1 MTVDNKTN
9 IGGIVFFASRPDRNA
24 SNRYRIYKMAEQ
36 MKQDG
41 IECIVCPP
49 YSNRLYSKLLNRPGK
64 CILLVITIITF
75 FNRIFQLR
83 HLRKYRIAIVQQE
96 MMRFFPPIFE
106 RLLKRWKIK
115 LIFDF
120 DDANFALHQLA
131 NSKSPSRYYDYS
143 KTAKIIKLSDYV
155 LAGSEYLKNYAMQIT
170 DKVAK
175 VPTSVDFERYTLKN
189 VDGHKPVIGWI
200 GTSSSLK
207 YLEPME
213 AVFSQLRQEGADFSV
228 KIVCNLPFE
237 FSSVET
243 IYKKWKLEDEIED
256 LKSFDIGIMPISD
269 DQYAR
274 AKCGFKI
281 IQYMAV
287 GIPVVCSPVGE
298 NVLIA
303 GKQNSCLLADTMP
316 QWVEKLSL
324 LLADGKLRKTMGQYG
339 RKTVGNNYT
348 IHKNVER
355 VLGVINSL

>member
-1 MTVDNKTN
+1 
-9 IGGIVFFASRPDRNA
+9 
-24 SNRYRIYKMAEQ
+24 

-41 IECIVCPP
+41 VECIVCPP

-96 MMRFFPPIFE
+96 MMRLFPPFFE

-120 DDANFALHQLA
+120 DDANFALQLL
-131 NSKSPSRYYDYS
+131 NNGRRPSRFYDYG
-143 KTAKIIKLSDYV
+143 KTEEIIRLSDYV
-155 LAGSEYLKNYAMQIT
+155 LAGSEYLKKYARRFT
-170 DKVAK
+170 DKVTK
-175 VPTSVDFERYTLKN
+175 VPTAVDADRYTAKEGCGRPL
-189 VDGHKPVIGWI
+189 VIGWI
-200 GTSSSLK
+200 GSSATQK

-213 AVFSQLRQEGADFSV
+213 SVFGELKQKGFDFTT
-228 KIVCNLPFE
+228 KIVCDQPFN
-237 FSSVET
+237 FKNIRTVNKT
-243 IYKKWKLEDEIED
+243 WALEDEISD
-256 LKSFDIGIMPISD
+256 LKSFDIGIMPMPD
-269 DQYAR
+269 DEFSR

-303 GKQNSCLLADTMP
+303 GKQDSCLLADTMP

-324 LLADGKLRKTMGQYG
+324 LLADGELRKTMGQYG
-339 RKTVGNNYT
+339 RKTVGDNYT